1 MENGD
6 MDSFIHTCVLS
17 TSHAR
22 LLLGAGDLA
31 VKKLGKVLLL
41 VGLLMAWES
50 QTAKHQTNV

>member
-1 MENGD
+1 MKNGD

-31 VKKLGKVLLL
+31 VKKLGKVLLM
-41 VGLLMAWES
+41 GLMMASES
-50 QTAKHQTNV
+50 QTAKPQTNV